1 MAYSNTKPAKTAW
14 RPPKHGRHI
23 PCNALIATRKGR
35 GVAAIRNA
43 DHDGDEFGFSNDP
56 RLLEIHDATP
66 EGAGIEEFLRVEAEV
81 KDTLSR
87 APAHRLK
94 GVAAFRKFCV
104 SVDILPVR
112 GIACA
117 MVEKVLCHILFKSP
131 DPRQDGSLV
140 YGIKMGACSH
150 AANDAPQKKFAAV
163 LLKTFEMG
171 TSLLEAVGDQAH
183 GPRCS
188 VEHAALLRLQP
199 GPSSHAN
206 LANLSKELAG
216 ETNLGKVWMPSHEIR
231 LSSEAA

>member
-1 MAYSNTKPAKTAW
+1 MAYALLLGTLGKIDPQAAKACEKVIGKIPLIDHSPWPKHQRCELNPDLDNTSHFLASSNTKPAKTAW

-23 PCNALIATRKGR
+23 PCNALIATQKGQ

-81 KDTLSR
+81 TDTLSR

-94 GVAAFRKFCV
+94 GVAAFRKFCL

-117 MVEKVLCHILFKSP
+117 MVEKVLCHILLNRP
-131 DPRQDGSLV
+131 THA
-140 YGIKMGACSH
+140 KM
-150 AANDAPQKKFAAV
+150 AAWYTASRWVRAHMQQTMPPKKDLPLYF
-163 LLKTFEMG
+163 
-171 TSLLEAVGDQAH
+171 
-183 GPRCS
+183 
-188 VEHAALLRLQP
+188 
-199 GPSSHAN
+199 
-206 LANLSKELAG
+206 
-216 ETNLGKVWMPSHEIR
+216 
-231 LSSEAA
+231 